1 MAGLEPIDIVAFAVL
16 LIAALRGMSL
26 GLIREVFSL
35 GALAA
40 AVIAVRVWNAPFGHW
55 LQRASGNQLPY
66 YLVTW
71 LAGALLAVAVV
82 AAVATFGRV
91 MRQGARAVGLGFF
104 DRLGGAALGVA
115 EGAIAAG
122 ILLFVVGGVLGRDH
136 SLIAGSR
143 SFALLE
149 RAEQLTAPGSMA
161 SPDVA
166 APPARR

>member
-1 MAGLEPIDIVAFAVL
+1 VAGIGPIDVAAFAIVL
-16 LIAALRGMSL
+16 LATLRGTSL

-35 GALAA
+35 SALAA
-40 AVIAVRVWNAPFGHW
+40 AVIAVRVWDEPFAHW
-55 LQRASGNQLPY
+55 LQRASGNQLPHF
-66 YLVTW
+66 LAPW
-71 LAGALLAVAVV
+71 LAGSLLAVGVI

-122 ILLFVVGGVLGRDH
+122 VVLFAIGGVLGRDH
-136 SLIAGSR
+136 ALLATSR

-149 RAEQLTAPGSMA
+149 RAEQFAAPPAELTA
-161 SPDVA
+161 DVA
-166 APPARR
+166 APPVQR